1 QSTMFDLF
9 GEEVATPLSNI
20 DLESAPIPKG
30 EILAWEKELLGVW
43 LSEHPFTH
51 AAPVLAPYVTALCNE
66 ISPDTL
72 GELPAQGRDFVMA
85 GIVGSTRRLT
95 TRDGRGFIAADVQ
108 DLSGNYEVTVW
119 PDVYDRT
126 MDFWLPGAIVLMQVR
141 VRERGDRLSAGVQD
155 VVRFDESFIPPVW
168 AVVTSESMRRTN
180 GNGASNGHTNGNG
193 TKGHTKPASTAAA
206 PAPTPEPED
215 DAFRFTDEDLLLPGE
230 LPPDDDAFLPPASE
244 ALLSQATNA
253 DPGEPE
259 DASVEARRPDDPPVQ
274 TLAAPRPEPTEAL
287 RLSLKETEDESDDQ
301 HRLST
306 VFRLLQEQPGADK
319 VLLTIH
325 TREGE
330 TINLAL
336 PTARLDEALC
346 AKLRE
351 ALEGAKAGAA
361 T

>member
-1 QSTMFDLF
+1 
-9 GEEVATPLSNI
+9 
-20 DLESAPIPKG
+20 
-30 EILAWEKELLGVW
+30 
-43 LSEHPFTH
+43 
-51 AAPVLAPYVTALCNE
+51 
-66 ISPDTL
+66 
-72 GELPAQGRDFVMA
+72 
-85 GIVGSTRRLT
+85 
-95 TRDGRGFIAADVQ
+95 
-108 DLSGNYEVTVW
+108 
-119 PDVYDRT
+119 
-126 MDFWLPGAIVLMQVR
+126 
-141 VRERGDRLSAGVQD
+141 
-155 VVRFDESFIPPVW
+155 
-168 AVVTSESMRRTN
+168 VVTPEATRRTN

-193 TKGHTKPASTAAA
+193 ANGHTKPAVDAAA
-206 PAPTPEPED
+206 PAPSSEPED
-215 DAFRFTDEDLLLPGE
+215 DAFKFSDEDLLLPGE
-230 LPPDDDAFLPPASE
+230 LPPDDDAFLPPATDAS
-244 ALLSQATNA
+244 LQSATDA

-336 PTARLDEALC
+336 PTARLDDALC
-346 AKLRE
+346 ARLRE
-351 ALEGAKAGAA
+351 ALEGAKAGTA